1 MEGKR
6 TIVLCGF
13 MGCGKSTVGPIVA
26 RLSGRRFLDMDAFIE
41 QRAGKSISEIFASE
55 GEARFR
61 ELEREAAAEFA
72 RERDLVVAAGG
83 GALVQT
89 AVAETLRAA
98 CAVVLLDAP
107 LDEIRERL
115 RGDTTRPLLQRPD
128 RDEAMSALYAARLP
142 VYRQAAHVA
151 VHAAGTPEETAVAV
165 LRRGETPARRPARRP
180 NGPRTKFAIDKRQ
193 KESYD
198 IFCWNIQAGLRAAR
212 KRRSIHGRSVQCTI

>member
-41 QRAGKSISEIFASE
+41 QRAGRSISEIFASE

-107 LDEIRERL
+107 LDAIRERL

-165 LRRGETPARRPARRP
+165 LEAVGETPGETPERPADE
-180 NGPRTKFAIDKRQ
+180 I
-193 KESYD
+193 
-198 IFCWNIQAGLRAAR
+198 C
-212 KRRSIHGRSVQCTI
+212 H

>member
-26 RLSGRRFLDMDAFIE
+26 RLSGRRFLDMQAFT
-41 QRAGKSISEIFASE
+41 EIFASE

-107 LDEIRERL
+107 LDAIRERL

-151 VHAAGTPEETAVAV
+151 VQAAGTPEETAAAV
-165 LRRGETPARRPARRP
+165 LR
-180 NGPRTKFAIDKRQ
+180 AIMT
-193 KESYD
+193 
-198 IFCWNIQAGLRAAR
+198 RA
-212 KRRSIHGRSVQCTI
+212 